1 MVFRVCLLCFDLRQG
16 FTDSPLFN
24 GTIQSVGPRYCPSIE
39 TKLNTFAYRTSH
51 HLFLEPEGE
60 TTTEF
65 YLNGFSSSLPWDVQ
79 LTGLRLIEG
88 FENVRI
94 FRPGY
99 AIEYDYFPPTQL
111 YHTLETKLIQGLYF
125 AGQING
131 TTGYEEAAAQGLTR
145 EQIAEK
151 VKKLLLDASL
161 VKDPTVTV
169 SLSNLHYSMM
179 GEVAKP
185 GQYAIDEEKVTILDA
200 ISKAGDLT
208 IQGRRQDVMV
218 LRQENGHQK
227 IYKIDLCSGKDIFNS
242 PAYYLQ
248 QNDVVY
254 VTPNDTK
261 KRSSTLNGNTV
272 QSTGFWMSISSLIV
286 TILTFL
292 KVN

>member
-1 MVFRVCLLCFDLRQG
+1 MKFSKLVLSGVLGIALLSATSCGTPKNVAYFQDLNNNPDTVITLQNRVITVKP
-16 FTDSPLFN
+16 TDKIYIGVKCKDPQISQLFN
-24 GTIQSVGPRYCPSIE
+24 
-39 TKLNTFAYRTSH
+39 
-51 HLFLEPEGE
+51 
-60 TTTEF
+60 
-65 YLNGFSSSLPWDVQ
+65 
-79 LTGLRLIEG
+79 LTGGTSSGATNMSQDAYYYTVDSKGDI
-88 FENVRI
+88 
-94 FRPGY
+94 
-99 AIEYDYFPPTQL
+99 DFPVVG
-111 YHTLETKLIQGLYF
+111 KIQV
-125 AGQING
+125 A
-131 TTGYEEAAAQGLTR
+131 GLTR
-145 EQIAEK
+145 EEIAEK
-151 VKKLLLDASL
+151 VKKSLVDASL
-161 VKDPTVTV
+161 VKDPTITV

-185 GQYAIDEEKVTILDA
+185 GQYAIEEEKVTILDA

-208 IQGRRQDVMV
+208 IQGKRNDVMV

-227 IYKIDLCSGKDIFNS
+227 IYKINLCSGRDIFSS

-272 QSTGFWMSISSLIV
+272 QSTGFWISISSLIV

>member
-1 MVFRVCLLCFDLRQG
+1 MKFSKLVLSGVLGIALLSATSCGTPKNVAYFQDLNNNPDTVITLQNRVITVKP
-16 FTDSPLFN
+16 TDKLYIGVKSKDPQISQLFN
-24 GTIQSVGPRYCPSIE
+24 
-39 TKLNTFAYRTSH
+39 
-51 HLFLEPEGE
+51 
-60 TTTEF
+60 
-65 YLNGFSSSLPWDVQ
+65 
-79 LTGLRLIEG
+79 LTGGTSSGAYNMSQVAYYYTVDSRGDI
-88 FENVRI
+88 
-94 FRPGY
+94 
-99 AIEYDYFPPTQL
+99 DFPVVG
-111 YHTLETKLIQGLYF
+111 KIQV
-125 AGQING
+125 A
-131 TTGYEEAAAQGLTR
+131 GLTR
-145 EQIAEK
+145 EEIAEK
-151 VKKLLLDASL
+151 VKKSLVDASL

-185 GQYAIDEEKVTILDA
+185 GQYAIEEEKVTILDA

-208 IQGRRQDVMV
+208 IQGKRNDVMV

-227 IYKIDLCSGKDIFNS
+227 IYKIDLCSGRDIFSS

>member
-1 MVFRVCLLCFDLRQG
+1 MKFSKLVLSGALGIALLIATSCGTPKNVAYFQDLNNNPDTVITLQNRVITVKP
-16 FTDSPLFN
+16 TDKIYIGVKSKDPQISQLFN
-24 GTIQSVGPRYCPSIE
+24 
-39 TKLNTFAYRTSH
+39 
-51 HLFLEPEGE
+51 
-60 TTTEF
+60 
-65 YLNGFSSSLPWDVQ
+65 
-79 LTGLRLIEG
+79 LTGGTSSGATNMSQDAYYYTVDSRGDI
-88 FENVRI
+88 
-94 FRPGY
+94 
-99 AIEYDYFPPTQL
+99 DFPVVG
-111 YHTLETKLIQGLYF
+111 KIQV
-125 AGQING
+125 A
-131 TTGYEEAAAQGLTR
+131 GLTR
-145 EQIAEK
+145 EEIAEK
-151 VKKLLLDASL
+151 VKKSLVDASL

-185 GQYAIDEEKVTILDA
+185 GQYAIEEEKVTILDA

-208 IQGRRQDVMV
+208 IQGKRNDVMV

-227 IYKIDLCSGKDIFNS
+227 IYKIDLCSGRDIFSS

>member
-1 MVFRVCLLCFDLRQG
+1 MKFSKLVLSGVLGIALLSATSCGTPKNVAYFQDLNNNPDTVITLQNRVITVKP
-16 FTDSPLFN
+16 TDKIYIGVKSKDPQISQLFN
-24 GTIQSVGPRYCPSIE
+24 
-39 TKLNTFAYRTSH
+39 
-51 HLFLEPEGE
+51 
-60 TTTEF
+60 
-65 YLNGFSSSLPWDVQ
+65 
-79 LTGLRLIEG
+79 LTGGTSSGATNMSQDAYYYTVDSKGDI
-88 FENVRI
+88 
-94 FRPGY
+94 
-99 AIEYDYFPPTQL
+99 DFPVVG
-111 YHTLETKLIQGLYF
+111 KIQV
-125 AGQING
+125 A
-131 TTGYEEAAAQGLTR
+131 GLTR
-145 EQIAEK
+145 EEIAEK
-151 VKKLLLDASL
+151 VKKSLVDASL

-169 SLSNLHYSMM
+169 GLSNLHYSMM

-185 GQYAIDEEKVTILDA
+185 GQYAIEEEKVTILDA

-208 IQGRRQDVMV
+208 IQGKRNDVMV

-227 IYKIDLCSGKDIFNS
+227 IYKINLCSGRDIFSS

-272 QSTGFWMSISSLIV
+272 QSTGFWMRISSLIV

>member
-1 MVFRVCLLCFDLRQG
+1 MKFSKLVLSGALGIALLSATSCGTPKNVACFQDLNNNPDTVITLQNRVITVKP
-16 FTDSPLFN
+16 TDKIYIGVKSKDPQISQLFN
-24 GTIQSVGPRYCPSIE
+24 
-39 TKLNTFAYRTSH
+39 
-51 HLFLEPEGE
+51 
-60 TTTEF
+60 
-65 YLNGFSSSLPWDVQ
+65 
-79 LTGLRLIEG
+79 LTGGTSSGATNMSQDAYYYTVDSKGDI
-88 FENVRI
+88 
-94 FRPGY
+94 
-99 AIEYDYFPPTQL
+99 DFPVVG
-111 YHTLETKLIQGLYF
+111 KIQV
-125 AGQING
+125 A
-131 TTGYEEAAAQGLTR
+131 GLTR
-145 EQIAEK
+145 EEIAEK
-151 VKKLLLDASL
+151 VKKSLVDASL
-161 VKDPTVTV
+161 VKDPTITV

-185 GQYAIDEEKVTILDA
+185 GQYAIEEEKVTILDA

-208 IQGRRQDVMV
+208 IQGKRNDVMV

-227 IYKIDLCSGKDIFNS
+227 IYKIDLCSGRDIFSS

>member
-1 MVFRVCLLCFDLRQG
+1 MKFSKLVLSGVLGIALLSATSCGTPKNVAYFQDLNNNPDTVITLQNRVITVKP
-16 FTDSPLFN
+16 TDKIYIGVKSKDPQISQLFN
-24 GTIQSVGPRYCPSIE
+24 
-39 TKLNTFAYRTSH
+39 
-51 HLFLEPEGE
+51 
-60 TTTEF
+60 
-65 YLNGFSSSLPWDVQ
+65 
-79 LTGLRLIEG
+79 LTGGTSSGATNMSQDAYYYTVDSKGDI
-88 FENVRI
+88 
-94 FRPGY
+94 
-99 AIEYDYFPPTQL
+99 DFPVVG
-111 YHTLETKLIQGLYF
+111 KIQV
-125 AGQING
+125 A
-131 TTGYEEAAAQGLTR
+131 GLTR
-145 EQIAEK
+145 EEIAEK
-151 VKKLLLDASL
+151 VKKSLVDASL

-169 SLSNLHYSMM
+169 GLSNLHYSMM

-208 IQGRRQDVMV
+208 IQGKRNDVMV

-227 IYKIDLCSGKDIFNS
+227 IYKIDLCSGRDIFSS

>member
-1 MVFRVCLLCFDLRQG
+1 MKFSKLVLSGVLGIALLSATSCGTPKNVAYFQDLNNNPDTVITLQNRVITVKP
-16 FTDSPLFN
+16 TDKIYVGVKSKDPQISQLFN
-24 GTIQSVGPRYCPSIE
+24 
-39 TKLNTFAYRTSH
+39 
-51 HLFLEPEGE
+51 
-60 TTTEF
+60 
-65 YLNGFSSSLPWDVQ
+65 
-79 LTGLRLIEG
+79 LTGGTSGSSAYNMSQDAYYYTVDSKGDI
-88 FENVRI
+88 
-94 FRPGY
+94 
-99 AIEYDYFPPTQL
+99 DFPVVG
-111 YHTLETKLIQGLYF
+111 KIQV
-125 AGQING
+125 A
-131 TTGYEEAAAQGLTR
+131 GLTR
-145 EQIAEK
+145 EEIAEK
-151 VKKLLLDASL
+151 VKKSLVDASL

-169 SLSNLHYSMM
+169 GLSNLHYSMM

-185 GQYAIDEEKVTILDA
+185 GQYAIEEEKVTILDA

-272 QSTGFWMSISSLIV
+272 QSTGFWLSVSSLLV
-286 TILTFL
+286 TVLTFL

>member
-1 MVFRVCLLCFDLRQG
+1 MKFSKLVLSGVLGIALLSATSCGTPKNVAYFQDLNNNPDTVITLQNRVITVKP
-16 FTDSPLFN
+16 TDKIYIGVKSKDPQISQLFN
-24 GTIQSVGPRYCPSIE
+24 
-39 TKLNTFAYRTSH
+39 
-51 HLFLEPEGE
+51 
-60 TTTEF
+60 
-65 YLNGFSSSLPWDVQ
+65 
-79 LTGLRLIEG
+79 LTGGTSSGATNMSQDAYYYTVDSRGDI
-88 FENVRI
+88 
-94 FRPGY
+94 
-99 AIEYDYFPPTQL
+99 DFPVVG
-111 YHTLETKLIQGLYF
+111 KIQV
-125 AGQING
+125 A
-131 TTGYEEAAAQGLTR
+131 GLTR
-145 EQIAEK
+145 EEIAEK
-151 VKKLLLDASL
+151 VKKSLVDASL
-161 VKDPTVTV
+161 VKDPTITV

-208 IQGRRQDVMV
+208 IQGKRNDVMV

-227 IYKIDLCSGKDIFNS
+227 IYKINLCSGRDIFSS

-272 QSTGFWMSISSLIV
+272 QSTGFWISISSLIV

>member
-1 MVFRVCLLCFDLRQG
+1 MKFSKLVLSGVLGIALLSATSCGTPKNVAYFQDLNNNPDTVITLQNRVITVKP
-16 FTDSPLFN
+16 TDKLYIGVKSKDPQISQLFN
-24 GTIQSVGPRYCPSIE
+24 
-39 TKLNTFAYRTSH
+39 
-51 HLFLEPEGE
+51 
-60 TTTEF
+60 
-65 YLNGFSSSLPWDVQ
+65 
-79 LTGLRLIEG
+79 LTGGTSSGAYNMSQDAYYYTVDSKGDI
-88 FENVRI
+88 
-94 FRPGY
+94 
-99 AIEYDYFPPTQL
+99 DFPVVG
-111 YHTLETKLIQGLYF
+111 KIQV
-125 AGQING
+125 A
-131 TTGYEEAAAQGLTR
+131 GLTR
-145 EQIAEK
+145 EEIAEK
-151 VKKLLLDASL
+151 VKKSLVDASL

-185 GQYAIDEEKVTILDA
+185 GQYAIEEEKVTILDA

-208 IQGRRQDVMV
+208 IQGKRNDVMV

-227 IYKIDLCSGKDIFNS
+227 IYKIDLCSGRDIFCS

>member
-1 MVFRVCLLCFDLRQG
+1 MKFSKLVLSGVLGIALLSATSCGTPKNVAYFQDLNNNPDTVITLQNRVITVKP
-16 FTDSPLFN
+16 TDKIYIGVKSKDPQISQLFN
-24 GTIQSVGPRYCPSIE
+24 
-39 TKLNTFAYRTSH
+39 
-51 HLFLEPEGE
+51 
-60 TTTEF
+60 
-65 YLNGFSSSLPWDVQ
+65 
-79 LTGLRLIEG
+79 LTGGTSSGASNMSQDAYYYTVDSKGDI
-88 FENVRI
+88 
-94 FRPGY
+94 
-99 AIEYDYFPPTQL
+99 DFPVVG
-111 YHTLETKLIQGLYF
+111 KIQV
-125 AGQING
+125 A
-131 TTGYEEAAAQGLTR
+131 GLTR
-145 EQIAEK
+145 EEIAEK
-151 VKKLLLDASL
+151 VKKSLVDASL
-161 VKDPTVTV
+161 VKDPTITV

-179 GEVAKP
+179 GEVARP
-185 GQYAIDEEKVTILDA
+185 GQYAIEEEKVTILDA

-208 IQGRRQDVMV
+208 IQGKRNDVMV

-227 IYKIDLCSGKDIFNS
+227 IYKINLCSGRDIFNS

>member
-1 MVFRVCLLCFDLRQG
+1 MKFSKLVLSGVLGIALLSATSCGTPKDVAYFQDLNNNPDTVITLQNRVITVKP
-16 FTDSPLFN
+16 TDKIYIGVKSKDPQISQLFN
-24 GTIQSVGPRYCPSIE
+24 
-39 TKLNTFAYRTSH
+39 
-51 HLFLEPEGE
+51 
-60 TTTEF
+60 
-65 YLNGFSSSLPWDVQ
+65 
-79 LTGLRLIEG
+79 LIG
-88 FENVRI
+88 
-94 FRPGY
+94 
-99 AIEYDYFPPTQL
+99 
-111 YHTLETKLIQGLYF
+111 
-125 AGQING
+125 G
-131 TTGYEEAAAQGLTR
+131 TTGSSANDMSQDAYYYTVDSKGDIDFPVVGKIQVAGLTR
-145 EQIAEK
+145 EEIAEK
-151 VKKLLLDASL
+151 VKKSLVDASL

-185 GQYAIDEEKVTILDA
+185 GQYAIEEEKVTILDA

-208 IQGRRQDVMV
+208 IQGKRNDVMV

-227 IYKIDLCSGKDIFNS
+227 IYKINLCSGRDIFNS

-272 QSTGFWMSISSLIV
+272 QSTGFWLSISSLLV
-286 TILTFL
+286 TVLTFL

>member
-1 MVFRVCLLCFDLRQG
+1 MKFSKLVLSGVLGIALLSATSCGTPKNVAYFQDLNNNPDTVITLQNRVITVKP
-16 FTDSPLFN
+16 TDKIYIGVKSKDPQISQLFN
-24 GTIQSVGPRYCPSIE
+24 
-39 TKLNTFAYRTSH
+39 
-51 HLFLEPEGE
+51 
-60 TTTEF
+60 
-65 YLNGFSSSLPWDVQ
+65 
-79 LTGLRLIEG
+79 LTGGTSSGATNMSQDAYYYTVDSKGDI
-88 FENVRI
+88 
-94 FRPGY
+94 
-99 AIEYDYFPPTQL
+99 DFPVVG
-111 YHTLETKLIQGLYF
+111 KIQV
-125 AGQING
+125 A
-131 TTGYEEAAAQGLTR
+131 GLTR
-145 EQIAEK
+145 EEIAEK
-151 VKKLLLDASL
+151 VKKSLVDASL

-169 SLSNLHYSMM
+169 GLSNLHYSMM

-208 IQGRRQDVMV
+208 IQGKRNDVMV

-227 IYKIDLCSGKDIFNS
+227 IYKINLCSGRDIFNS

>member
-1 MVFRVCLLCFDLRQG
+1 MKFSKLVLSGVLGIALLSATSCGTPKNVAYFQDLNNNPDTVITLQNRVITVKP
-16 FTDSPLFN
+16 TDKIYIGVKSKDPQISQLFN
-24 GTIQSVGPRYCPSIE
+24 
-39 TKLNTFAYRTSH
+39 
-51 HLFLEPEGE
+51 
-60 TTTEF
+60 
-65 YLNGFSSSLPWDVQ
+65 
-79 LTGLRLIEG
+79 LTGGTSSGATNMSQDAYYYTVDSKGDI
-88 FENVRI
+88 
-94 FRPGY
+94 
-99 AIEYDYFPPTQL
+99 DFPVVG
-111 YHTLETKLIQGLYF
+111 KIQV
-125 AGQING
+125 A
-131 TTGYEEAAAQGLTR
+131 GLTR
-145 EQIAEK
+145 EEIAEK
-151 VKKLLLDASL
+151 VKKSLVDASL
-161 VKDPTVTV
+161 VKDPTITV

-185 GQYAIDEEKVTILDA
+185 GQYAIEEEKVTILDA

-208 IQGRRQDVMV
+208 IQGKRNDVMV

-227 IYKIDLCSGKDIFNS
+227 IYKINLCSGRDIFNS

>member
-1 MVFRVCLLCFDLRQG
+1 MKFSKLVLSGVLGIALLSATSCGTPKNVAYFQDLNNNPDTVITLQNRVITVKP
-16 FTDSPLFN
+16 TDKIYIGVKSKDPQISQLFN
-24 GTIQSVGPRYCPSIE
+24 
-39 TKLNTFAYRTSH
+39 
-51 HLFLEPEGE
+51 
-60 TTTEF
+60 
-65 YLNGFSSSLPWDVQ
+65 
-79 LTGLRLIEG
+79 LTGGTSSGATNMSQDAYYYTVDSRGDI
-88 FENVRI
+88 
-94 FRPGY
+94 
-99 AIEYDYFPPTQL
+99 DFPVVG
-111 YHTLETKLIQGLYF
+111 KIQV
-125 AGQING
+125 A
-131 TTGYEEAAAQGLTR
+131 GLTR
-145 EQIAEK
+145 EEIAEK
-151 VKKLLLDASL
+151 VKKLLVDASL

-185 GQYAIDEEKVTILDA
+185 GQYAIEEEKVTILDA

-208 IQGRRQDVMV
+208 IQGKRNDVMV

-227 IYKIDLCSGKDIFNS
+227 IYKIDLCSGRDIFSS

>member
-1 MVFRVCLLCFDLRQG
+1 MKFSKLVLSGVLGIALLSATSCGTPKNVAYFQDLNNNPDTVITLQNRVITVKP
-16 FTDSPLFN
+16 TDKIYIGVKSKDPQISQLFN
-24 GTIQSVGPRYCPSIE
+24 
-39 TKLNTFAYRTSH
+39 
-51 HLFLEPEGE
+51 
-60 TTTEF
+60 
-65 YLNGFSSSLPWDVQ
+65 
-79 LTGLRLIEG
+79 LTGGTSSGATNMSQDAYYYTVDSKGDI
-88 FENVRI
+88 
-94 FRPGY
+94 
-99 AIEYDYFPPTQL
+99 DFPVVG
-111 YHTLETKLIQGLYF
+111 KIQV
-125 AGQING
+125 A
-131 TTGYEEAAAQGLTR
+131 GLTR
-145 EQIAEK
+145 EEIAEK
-151 VKKLLLDASL
+151 VKKSLVDASL

-169 SLSNLHYSMM
+169 GLSNLHYSMM

-185 GQYAIDEEKVTILDA
+185 GQYAIEEEKVTILDA

-208 IQGRRQDVMV
+208 IQGKRNDVMV

-227 IYKIDLCSGKDIFNS
+227 IYKINLCSGRDIFNS

>member
-1 MVFRVCLLCFDLRQG
+1 MKFSKLVLSGVLGIALLSATSCGAPKNVAYFQDLNNNPDTVIILQNRVITVKP
-16 FTDSPLFN
+16 TDKIYIGVKSKDPQISQLFN
-24 GTIQSVGPRYCPSIE
+24 
-39 TKLNTFAYRTSH
+39 
-51 HLFLEPEGE
+51 
-60 TTTEF
+60 
-65 YLNGFSSSLPWDVQ
+65 
-79 LTGLRLIEG
+79 LTGGTSSGATNMSQDAYYYTVDSKGDI
-88 FENVRI
+88 
-94 FRPGY
+94 
-99 AIEYDYFPPTQL
+99 DFPVVG
-111 YHTLETKLIQGLYF
+111 KIQV
-125 AGQING
+125 A
-131 TTGYEEAAAQGLTR
+131 GLTR
-145 EQIAEK
+145 EEIAEK
-151 VKKLLLDASL
+151 VKKSLVDASL
-161 VKDPTVTV
+161 VKDPTITV

-185 GQYAIDEEKVTILDA
+185 GQYAIEEEKVTILDA

-208 IQGRRQDVMV
+208 IQGKRNDVMV

-227 IYKIDLCSGKDIFNS
+227 IYKINLCSGRDIFNS